1 MGYGKVTEVLD
12 EGDESSAL
20 PNVLLAAQQHSQLVE
35 KAGGKDRGRARQTGM
50 FKTGSR
56 KQAEGQRK
64 RQQRK
69 RKERQEQRQQPW
81 GSWGDD
87 KPKGTEA
94 GSGMFWEVPA
104 TTFGAHYWKKLPC
117 GVIRSFNLF
126 FRSTITSSK
135 QLLGVSSPAKNRL
148 GLIF

>member
-12 EGDESSAL
+12 EGDESSAP

-35 KAGGKDRGRARQTGM
+35 KAGGKGSWTRQANWYVQDWQYE
-50 FKTGSR
+50 SR
-56 KQAEGQRK
+56 PKGK
-64 RQQRK
+64 GK
-69 RKERQEQRQQPW
+69 DNKGKGKKGKSKGIGGKQPW

-94 GSGMFWEVPA
+94 GSGMF
-104 TTFGAHYWKKLPC
+104 WKKLPC